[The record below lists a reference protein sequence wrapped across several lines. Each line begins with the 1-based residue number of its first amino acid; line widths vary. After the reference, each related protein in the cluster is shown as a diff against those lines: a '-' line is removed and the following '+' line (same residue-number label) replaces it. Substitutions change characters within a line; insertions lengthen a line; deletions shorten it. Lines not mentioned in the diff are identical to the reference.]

1 MLYFANTCSNER
13 ILDLMRSG
21 TIGAIATPLQR
32 NKLNGAL
39 SWCADNSCFSSRYP
53 GDDAFISWLSFM
65 QPLAGSCK
73 FATAPDIVGDARAT
87 LRRSRPFLPEI
98 RALGYPAALVAQD
111 GLEKLAIPFGEF
123 DVLFIGGSTEWK
135 LGPAAREIAAEVK
148 ALGKQVHMGRVN
160 SYKRLKYANDIGCSS
175 SDGTFL
181 TFAPDTNVPRMLRWF
196 EKLEGQPVQPF
207 SAGRQEFSMTRGV
220 ARQRRFTSQQGI

>member
-1 MLYFANTCSNER
+1 MLYFANTCSNKR

-39 SWCADNSCFSSRYP
+39 FWCADNSCFSSRYP
-53 GDDAFISWLSFM
+53 GDDAFISWLSVM
-65 QPLAGSCK
+65 QPLSGNCK
-73 FATAPDIVGDARAT
+73 FATAPDIVGDASAT
-87 LRRSRPFLPEI
+87 LRRSRPFLPQI
-98 RALGYPAALVAQD
+98 RALGYPAAFVAQD
-111 GLEKLAIPFGEF
+111 GLEKLTIPFGEF

-135 LGPAAREIAAEVK
+135 LGHAAREIAAE
-148 ALGKQVHMGRVN
+148 ANAHGKWVHMGRVN
-160 SYKRLKYANDIGCSS
+160 SYKRLQYADDIGCSS

-196 EKLEGQPVQPF
+196 EKLEGRPAQTRLPEP
-207 SAGRQEFSMTRGV
+207 GEFVTTRGIT
-220 ARQRRFTSQQGI
+220 RQRRFTGGQSR